1 MGDKSNGRAKRG
13 KRERDIVAIFRLR
26 LNVDKSWPCS
36 KVLIY
41 RLSVLGNFMPFTVLM
56 LFIPCLRFRSISM
69 SVTFFIQDVINIYI
83 CNFILSVKVKDNS
96 KRIILTMKIVKLIS
110 TWNFR
115 SDYWKINNS
124 ERKLSYQVNEKLNYS
139 KRVSE
144 QVYVATLYYIG
155 PVMFYLLCSVN
166 WGKYFLIPVIKIINT

>member
-1 MGDKSNGRAKRG
+1 
-13 KRERDIVAIFRLR
+13 
-26 LNVDKSWPCS
+26 
-36 KVLIY
+36 
-41 RLSVLGNFMPFTVLM
+41 M
-56 LFIPCLRFRSISM
+56 LL
-69 SVTFFIQDVINIYI
+69 IYI

-96 KRIILTMKIVKLIS
+96 KRIIILTMKIVKLIS

-115 SDYWKINNS
+115 SDYWKIINS
-124 ERKLSYQVNEKLNYS
+124 ERKLSYQANEKLNYS